1 MLRNDSRLAIACAA
15 AGLVAPTLAS
25 GNEPQVLVL
34 NEIRI
39 DQPGAD
45 DDEYFE
51 LIGGPPGA
59 SLDRVTYLVLGDDSQ
74 LGSGVIEAVIPM
86 TAQFLGPTG
95 LFVAGESTMSIGAPD
110 LVTTLDFENSD
121 NVTHLVVEDFSG
133 SIGEDLDLDDD
144 GTLDVLPWGRLY
156 DGVGIVET
164 PGSGDLVYAAGLGL
178 PEVGPDGSFA
188 PAHVFR
194 CIVSPTDW
202 RIGEFA
208 APGDDTPGAF
218 NLSCSATT
226 AAFCVP
232 PAPNSFSSSGGS
244 LGLDGSGSLQRNDN
258 SLVAISV
265 PSAFGIFVQADM
277 TGAPIVSAIGG
288 NLCLRGAIRRL
299 DSVVFP
305 AGNVARLELDFA
317 DPASVESS
325 TMAGVTMHYQFAH
338 RDTIFAGGGN
348 WTSGLSVTWAP

>member
-1 MLRNDSRLAIACAA
+1 MLRNDSRLAIACAAA

-59 SLDRVTYLVLGDDSQ
+59 ALDRVTYLVLGDDSQ

-86 TAQFLGPTG
+86 TAQF
-95 LFVAGESTMSIGAPD
+95 
-110 LVTTLDFENSD
+110 
-121 NVTHLVVEDFSG
+121 
-133 SIGEDLDLDDD
+133 
-144 GTLDVLPWGRLY
+144 
-156 DGVGIVET
+156 
-164 PGSGDLVYAAGLGL
+164 
-178 PEVGPDGSFA
+178 
-188 PAHVFR
+188 
-194 CIVSPTDW
+194 
-202 RIGEFA
+202 
-208 APGDDTPGAF
+208 
-218 NLSCSATT
+218 
-226 AAFCVP
+226 
-232 PAPNSFSSSGGS
+232 

-325 TMAGVTMHYQFAH
+325 TMAGVTLHYQFAH